1 MNSTATRRQQQGSS
15 LILVLALL
23 TVMLM
28 GGMALARMTEI
39 GTLAAGNS
47 AQRNAAVQA
56 SEVGVNSGFAALQG
70 LASEE
75 LNSGNWYYAS
85 SQAQDSKGI
94 PTVSFDTAPE
104 TVVGPYSVRYIV
116 ERVCIGALPVVD
128 PLRQCLVRQ
137 VQMPESAA
145 GGERIEPPMA
155 RQFRITVRVTG
166 PKNALVWVQS
176 LATKG

>member
-1 MNSTATRRQQQGSS
+1 MTRASVLRAQRGSS

-23 TVMLM
+23 AVMLM
-28 GGMALARMTEI
+28 GGMALARMTEV
-39 GTLAAGNS
+39 GTLAAGNA

-56 SEVGVNSGFAALQG
+56 SEIGVNTGFAALQA
-70 LASEE
+70 LANEE
-75 LNSGNWYYAS
+75 ANTGSWYFAT
-85 SQAQDSKGI
+85 SQAQDAKGI
-94 PTVSFDTAPE
+94 PTVNFDAAPE

-116 ERVCIGALPVVD
+116 ERVCTGALPVSD

-137 VQMPESAA
+137 VQLPESAA

-166 PKNALVWVQS
+166 PKNTLVWVQS